1 MNNYNRIKHL
11 KQLHAERK
19 NNTHKKVDE
28 AVQRLIRANKNIN
41 FNSVSQESG
50 LTKATL
56 YNNTDIREKI
66 EALRQQQAQVP
77 TPAQIKREMNENNKD
92 AIIASLKRKIKK
104 LEEENKQ
111 LKEQLKITYG
121 DIYKNI

>member
-1 MNNYNRIKHL
+1 MSNYNRIKHL

-28 AVQRLIRANKNIN
+28 AVQRLIRANKDIN

-56 YNNTDIREKI
+56 YNNADIRERI
-66 EALRQQQAQVP
+66 EVLRHQQSQVP
-77 TPAQIKREMNENNKD
+77 TPAQVKRDMDENNKD
-92 AIIASLKRKIKK
+92 AIIASLKRRIKK